1 MIKLSGSIHPGSFIF
16 YIFMINSPYHMLK
29 KITFL
34 YQQHFK
40 FIVLLNLFVSICF
53 VIIFWN
59 KGYNHYPLYMLALM
73 LKLVSYGIST
83 AIEKLFFQSRSFH
96 FRNLGFSYR
105 MLFGWLYAIDFLF
118 FIMILLISLACK
130 TFM

>member
-1 MIKLSGSIHPGSFIF
+1 
-16 YIFMINSPYHMLK
+16 MLK
-29 KITFL
+29 KIAFL

-40 FIVLLNLFVSICF
+40 FIVALNLFVSICF
-53 VIIFWN
+53 VTIFWN

-73 LKLVSYGIST
+73 LKLVSYGISI
-83 AIEKLFFQSRSFH
+83 AIEKMFFQSRSFH

-118 FIMILLISLACK
+118 FIVILLISLACK